1 MAILEIIMVPDPVLR
16 EKAKKVSKVTPAI
29 QKLLDDMTD
38 TMREAPG
45 IGLAGNQVGALQR
58 LIVVEVLMDE
68 EYPDMQVGFFQLV
81 NPEIVRVSTDVEEGL
96 EGCLSI
102 PGFTAY
108 VERFVA
114 VEVRALDRS
123 GKPVKIKAHGFLA
136 RVLQHEIDHLDGV
149 LYLDRL
155 TGPDKL
161 HKIPD
166 KEDMQAE
173 TDMVG

>member
-1 MAILEIIMVPDPVLR
+1 MAILEIVKVPDPVLR

-29 QKLLDDMTD
+29 QRLLDDMTE
-38 TMREAPG
+38 TMRQAPG
-45 IGLAGNQVGALQR
+45 IGLAGPQVAALQR
-58 LIVVEVLMDE
+58 VIVVEVLKDE
-68 EYPDMQVGFFQLV
+68 EYPDMQYGFFQLV
-81 NPEIVRVSTDVEEGL
+81 NPEIVRVSKEVEEGI

-102 PGFTAY
+102 PGYTAD
-108 VERFVA
+108 VERFAA

-123 GKPVKIKAHGFLA
+123 GKPVKIKARGFLA
-136 RVLQHEIDHLDGV
+136 RVFQHEIDHLDGV

-155 TGPDKL
+155 TGPEKL

-166 KEDMQAE
+166 KEEMQEE